1 MTGEVTPTRRSK
13 PTKKRKPPA
22 AADERPAPV
31 EGLDTA
37 EVMAAFRQAA
47 RGRGWTDREEMLR
60 EVAGLLGY
68 QRLGPRIRET
78 LKGHL
83 RAAIRRG
90 ILESDGDFVKAL
102 TATMDDY
109 TLEALRDTLTS
120 VMRKGTTYVREE
132 VIQATAHHLGFTRIT
147 DAARHPLKSALNSAI
162 RQGLIGYAGDTVW
175 RET

>member
-1 MTGEVTPTRRSK
+1 M
-13 PTKKRKPPA
+13 
-22 AADERPAPV
+22 PV
-31 EGLDTA
+31 EELDTA

-47 RGRGWTDREEMLR
+47 RGRGWIEREEMLR

-90 ILESDGDFVKAL
+90 ILEPNGDFVRAL

-120 VMRKGTTYVREE
+120 VMRKGTIYDRED
-132 VIQATAHHLGFTRIT
+132 IIRAIAHHLGFTRIT
-147 DAARHPLKSALNSAI
+147 DAVRHPLKFALNSAI
-162 RQGLIGYAGDTVW
+162 RQGMLGYEGNAIW
-175 RET
+175 RES